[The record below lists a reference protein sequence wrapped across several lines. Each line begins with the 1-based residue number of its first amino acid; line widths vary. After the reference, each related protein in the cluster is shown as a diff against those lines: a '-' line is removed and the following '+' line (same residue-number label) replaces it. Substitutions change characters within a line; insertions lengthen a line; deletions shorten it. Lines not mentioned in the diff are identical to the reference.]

1 MWEDWCRR
9 YGGLVK
15 GIMGEYWMIGK
26 GDNGRKMEDCQRVYW
41 ENVGLDQQRGYWE
54 NIWEAW
60 QRKNWEN
67 VKLDC
72 SRGDIV
78 RMWQNWL
85 YSLGSNVEILLGDIL
100 GEYWKLQRGWRMLGI
115 GIWQRGYWE
124 NVGGYEL
131 RWDIGRIL
139 DMIIDHGIQRGLR
152 ECLKIVAGINW
163 KNAG

>member
-78 RMWQNWL
+78 RMLENW
-85 YSLGSNVEILLGDIL
+85 YTVWENVELLLGDTL
-100 GEYWKLQRGWRMLGI
+100 GEYWKLQRGWRMLAGLVF
-115 GIWQRGYWE
+115 GRG
-124 NVGGYEL
+124 
-131 RWDIGRIL
+131 DIGRMLEDMSLGGIL
-139 DMIIDHGIQRGLR
+139 G
-152 ECLKIVAGINW
+152 EYW
-163 KNAG
+163 T